1 MTKGDWEKIYDE
13 LYELMEE
20 FYAKW
25 RKNDFQ
31 YKTHLD
37 ANNKRVTEI
46 INISVRI
53 IRNNPELEAV
63 IFNEQDDDYKTY
75 MELTGFWEES
85 VFYSYMS
92 KIMRKLESLIE

>member
-1 MTKGDWEKIYDE
+1 MTKENWEKIYDE
-13 LYELMEE
+13 LYDLMEE

-25 RKNDFQ
+25 RKNDFK

-37 ANNKRVTEI
+37 ANNKRITEI
-46 INISVRI
+46 INISVKI

-63 IFNEQDDDYKTY
+63 IMKNQDDDYISY
-75 MELTGFWEES
+75 MEQTGFWTES
-85 VFYSYMS
+85 VFHSYMS